1 MEQGLQVVHIN
12 TADATRLN
20 IKSGDDLRIAGT
32 CGDFVAEALVTDGIA
47 QGTLMCWKNIP
58 MKEGFANK
66 AIPNRL
72 TDSGSGL
79 ALYAAY
85 VEVEKV

>member
-1 MEQGLQVVHIN
+1 MVHIN
-12 TADATRLN
+12 TADATR
-20 IKSGDDLRIAGT
+20 LRIAGT
-32 CGDFVAEALVTDGIA
+32 CGDFVAEALVTDVIA
-47 QGTLMCWKNIP
+47 QGTLMCWKNIL
-58 MKEGFANK
+58 MKEGFTNN

-72 TDSGSGL
+72 TDSGSDL